1 VRRGSLWRGG
11 VREPRGVSAMGTT
24 RRRAALAV
32 ALGLIGF
39 AALGVTAR
47 VMRAQADV
55 GSRAA
60 LNALL
65 YLQSQQSATDGSLPG
80 GYSVNDLYVLG
91 AAAGGY
97 DPHLLRHGGPSVVDY
112 LTSHAAG
119 ACPAA
124 TATSSSAGGC
134 GELIQAALAT
144 GADPHSF
151 GGLDLV
157 ARLNAYYD
165 PATGKYG
172 DGQAFTQALAIQG
185 LAGDGQTVP
194 AAALTF
200 LRAAEDSDGGWDYQ
214 DVRDDPNAATNFD
227 TSDSNSTAMVLM
239 ALDSAGDHSRDS
251 AGVAWLHTLQNTD
264 GGFSFQGGG
273 SDPDS
278 TALVL
283 QAILGTGA
291 SPTSPAWTVSG
302 HTPAAELV
310 ATQDPSGG
318 YTFPGNSGPDTF
330 TTSQVPPAL
339 DGTPYPIPAASSLYV
354 PGTPLG
360 GSPAPPPSATPTPTS
375 SFTAGVVTP
384 QPALASGSAAVPT
397 PSTGAAAGGGMP
409 QALAV
414 ALLAVGAAILAA
426 ELCLV
431 IARR

>member
-1 VRRGSLWRGG
+1 
-11 VREPRGVSAMGTT
+11 MGTI
-24 RRRAALAV
+24 RHRAALA
-32 ALGLIGF
+32 ATLGLIGF
-39 AALGVTAR
+39 GALGVTAR
-47 VMRAQADV
+47 ITPVQASADS
-55 GSRAA
+55 GAP
-60 LNALL
+60 LKALL
-65 YLQSQQSATDGSLPG
+65 YLQSQQSATDGSLAG

-91 AAAGGY
+91 AAAAGY

-112 LTSHAAG
+112 LTAHAVA

-124 TATSSSAGGC
+124 TATSPSAGGC
-134 GELIQAALAT
+134 GELIQAALAA

-165 PATGKYG
+165 PATGRYG

-185 LAGDGQTVP
+185 LAGEGQTVP

-200 LRAAEDSDGGWDYQ
+200 LRTAEDSDGGWDYQ
-214 DVRDDPNAATNFD
+214 DVHDDPNAASNFD

-239 ALDSAGDHSRDS
+239 ALDAAGDHSRDA
-251 AGVAWLHTLQNTD
+251 AGLGWLHPLQNTD
-264 GGFSFQGGG
+264 GGFSFEGGG

-283 QAILGTGA
+283 QAIIASGA
-291 SPTSPAWTVSG
+291 SPTSAAWTVSG

-318 YTFPGNSGPDTF
+318 YVFPGNPGPDAF

-339 DGTPYPIPAASSLYV
+339 DGTAYPIPAASKLYV

-360 GSPAPPPSATPTPTS
+360 GSAPPAASPTPTAS
-375 SFTAGVVTP
+375 VNAAVVTP
-384 QPALASGSAAVPT
+384 APALGSGSGAVTT
-397 PSTGAAAGGGMP
+397 PSTGAASTGHDFHE
-409 QALAV
+409 ALAYV
-414 ALLAVGAAILAA
+414 LLAIGAAILAA

>member
-1 VRRGSLWRGG
+1 
-11 VREPRGVSAMGTT
+11 MGTF
-24 RRRAALAV
+24 RRRAAVAV

-39 AALGVTAR
+39 GALSVTAR
-47 VMRAQADV
+47 VTRVQADA
-55 GSRAA
+55 GTRAA

-65 YLQSQQSATDGSLPG
+65 YLQTQQSATDGSLPG

-91 AAAGGY
+91 AAAAGY
-97 DPHLLRHGGPSVVDY
+97 DPNLLRHGGPSVVDY
-112 LTSHAAG
+112 LRTNAAA

-124 TATSSSAGGC
+124 TATSPSAGNC
-134 GELIQAALAT
+134 GDLIQAALAA
-144 GADPHSF
+144 GADAHSF

-185 LAGDGQTVP
+185 LVAAGQTVP

-200 LRAAEDSDGGWDYQ
+200 LHTAEDGDGGWDFQ
-214 DVRDDPNAATNFD
+214 DVHDDPNAATNFD

-239 ALDSAGDHSRDS
+239 ALDAAGDHSRDS
-251 AGVAWLHTLQNTD
+251 AGLGWLHTLQNSD

-283 QAILGTGA
+283 QAILATGA
-291 SPTSPAWTVSG
+291 SPTSPDWTVSG
-302 HTPAAELV
+302 HTPIADLI
-310 ATQDPSGG
+310 ATQDASGG
-318 YTFPGNSGPDTF
+318 YTFPGNAAPDAF

-339 DGTPYPIPAASSLYV
+339 DGTAFPIPAASSLYV

-360 GSPAPPPSATPTPTS
+360 GSPPAAASPTPTS
-375 SFTAGVVTP
+375 SVMAGVVTP
-384 QPALASGSAAVPT
+384 APALGSGSSAVST
-397 PSTGAAAGGGMP
+397 PSTGAAVAGQGWPG
-409 QALAV
+409 ALAE
-414 ALLAVGAAILAA
+414 ALLAIGAAILAA

>member
-1 VRRGSLWRGG
+1 
-11 VREPRGVSAMGTT
+11 MGTT

-32 ALGLIGF
+32 AFGLIGF

-47 VMRAQADV
+47 VTRAQTPA
-55 GSRAA
+55 GTPEHQAA

-65 YLQSQQSATDGSLPG
+65 YLEGQQSATDGSVAG
-80 GYSVNDLYVLG
+80 GFSVNDLYVLG
-91 AAAGGY
+91 AAAAGY

-112 LTSHAAG
+112 LTAHAAA
-119 ACPAA
+119 ACPLP
-124 TATSSSAGGC
+124 TATSPSAGGC
-134 GELIQAALAT
+134 GELIQAALAS
-144 GADPHSF
+144 GGDPRAF

-185 LAGDGQTVP
+185 LVGDHQTVP
-194 AAALTF
+194 VAALAF
-200 LRAAEDSDGGWDYQ
+200 LRAAEDSDGGWDFQ
-214 DVRDDPNAATNFD
+214 DVHDDPNAATNFD

-239 ALDSAGDHSRDS
+239 ALDAAGDHSRDT
-251 AGVAWLHTLQNTD
+251 AGLAWLHPLQNTD

-283 QAILGTGA
+283 QAIVASGA

-302 HTPAAELV
+302 HTAVGDLV
-310 ATQDPSGG
+310 ASQDPSGG
-318 YTFPGNSGPDTF
+318 YAFPGNPGPDAF

-339 DGTPYPIPAASSLYV
+339 DGLAFPIPAASELYV

-360 GSPAPPPSATPTPTS
+360 GTPPSTASPTPAS
-375 SFTAGVVTP
+375 SVNAAVVTP
-384 QPALASGSAAVPT
+384 PGLVSGSGAIST
-397 PSTGAAAGGGMP
+397 PATGASITAPGWP
-409 QALAV
+409 QALAGV
-414 ALLAVGAAILAA
+414 LLAVGAAILAA